1 MAFGVCNKT
10 TSFICGVQGRVILS
24 DSRQKKRETFDGKSL
39 VTLRQQ
45 IAFDLEES
53 ILSIIP
59 QSAQLIINFDQV
71 KTNTSP
77 DNVFWANCLY
87 S

>member
-1 MAFGVCNKT
+1 MAFEVCNKT
-10 TSFICGVQGRVILS
+10 TCFICGVQGRIILS
-24 DSRQKKRETFDGKSL
+24 DSRQKKRGTFDGKSL

-77 DNVFWANCLY
+77 DNIFWANCLY